1 MCVDWLS
8 LGVTV
13 YVYAPCRPSE
23 SGCSGPC
30 LLCPQPTAVLPGEGL
45 TLPSVQPGVHRMFP
59 RRCLR
64 RHPLPWATL
73 GSGPRRPGRW
83 GWGHSLCGG
92 GMSGPRNEGG
102 GGWGGDGPNRFR
114 LIPAP
119 PLTSWVP
126 VPGRGWTDGM
136 NPMAS
141 ERLGGAWTAPQ
152 GLTSAGHPAPR
163 PGRQE
168 EPGSFYRPSPLLCS
182 CAQLWKQSFPSII
195 HLISQCRNKL
205 LKIIPHFQMG
215 NLENQRAMRAEAGFE
230 PNSVH
235 ATQESPSQLTNSLP
249 SPL

>member
-102 GGWGGDGPNRFR
+102 GGVGRRRAQQVPPHSCPASHFLGACPGQGVDGRDEPYGLRAPGWGMDCPTRTHFCW
-114 LIPAP
+114 AP
-119 PLTSWVP
+119 GTQAWE
-126 VPGRGWTDGM
+126 T
-136 NPMAS
+136 
-141 ERLGGAWTAPQ
+141 GGAWVLLPTKP
-152 GLTSAGHPAPR
+152 
-163 PGRQE
+163 
-168 EPGSFYRPSPLLCS
+168 PSLLLCP
-182 CAQLWKQSFPSII
+182 ALETKFPIYYS
-195 HLISQCRNKL
+195 
-205 LKIIPHFQMG
+205 P
-215 NLENQRAMRAEAGFE
+215 NLTMPQ
-230 PNSVH
+230 
-235 ATQESPSQLTNSLP
+235 
-249 SPL
+249 